1 MSMKKQIKQAMKWV
15 LWFCSV
21 PALLT
26 IVMVPEQPIF
36 LIPVI
41 GALIWMA
48 GSTICTWIDEDR
60 EERR

>member
-1 MSMKKQIKQAMKWV
+1 MSIKKQIKQAMKWV
-15 LWFCSV
+15 LWFFSV

-26 IVMVPEQPIF
+26 IVMVPEQPIY

-41 GALIWMA
+41 GALIWMT

>member
-1 MSMKKQIKQAMKWV
+1 MSIKKQIKQALKWV

-41 GALIWMA
+41 GAMIWMT
-48 GSTICTWIDEDR
+48 GSTICTKIDEDR